1 MVVGAPVK
9 CHLFNLGAPL
19 WPKTLFSYR
28 FGSGGGYG
36 PLALWIQDDEIL
48 EASEIFD
55 AEGHVN
61 HATALGIILPKLN
74 PPIQK
79 ENKNV
84 LKPQVEK
91 GCEKDDGKGNGKA
104 RDRSNFSN
112 RLRHSDPVLQ
122 KQINNIKVNYLQPT
136 HIIKKCIPART
147 PLTQRKI
154 RQRTC

>member
-1 MVVGAPVK
+1 MIIVYVIYYFASILKKSWNFYGRLYGQRLKIGGQRFKSV
-9 CHLFNLGAPL
+9 L
-19 WPKTLFSYR
+19 KTTGIENPSIPQFRKSR
-28 FGSGGGYG
+28 
-36 PLALWIQDDEIL
+36 I
-48 EASEIFD
+48 
-55 AEGHVN
+55 
-61 HATALGIILPKLN
+61 TALRIILPELN
-74 PPIQK
+74 PPIK
-79 ENKNV
+79 KANKNV